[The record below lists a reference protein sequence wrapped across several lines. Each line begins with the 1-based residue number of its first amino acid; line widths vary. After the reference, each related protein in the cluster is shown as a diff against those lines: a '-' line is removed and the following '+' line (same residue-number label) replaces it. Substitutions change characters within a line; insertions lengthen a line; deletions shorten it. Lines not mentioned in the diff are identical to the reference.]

1 MSGEKLMRFKPHVT
15 VASVVQAEGSFLMV
29 RQQIH
34 NKWTLNQPAGH
45 LEADEDLLQAAQ
57 RELWEE
63 TGLDNHPQ
71 SLLKIFQW
79 QSPDHIDFIRFT
91 FVIDLPK
98 ITTAKP
104 QMSDIHDCIWMP
116 YDALLQVDNLRSPLV
131 RESLIC
137 YNEQERYPLSILK
150 CFGNIK

>member
-15 VASVVQAEGSFLMV
+15 VATVVQAEGSFLMV

-45 LEADEDLLQAAQ
+45 LEAGEDLLQAAQ

-63 TGLDNHPQ
+63 TGLDKPPQ

-79 QSPDHIDFIRFT
+79 QSPDHVDFIRFT

-98 ITTAKP
+98 IIPAKP
-104 QMSDIHDCIWMP
+104 QTSEIRDCIWMP
-116 YDALLQVDNLRSPLV
+116 YDALLQVDNLRSLLV

-137 YNEQERYPLSILK
+137 YNKQERYPLSLLK
-150 CFGNIK
+150 CFDNIK